1 MEKSKKA
8 QYKFTKE
15 ELRELLYDYNKEKG
29 ALPSDRPRKVS
40 IWDETLRDGEQTPGV
55 FLTLDE
61 KIKIATFLD
70 EIGTA
75 KIAAGF
81 PAISTSELKIVRE
94 IYNLGLSNST
104 ILGIARPK
112 ESDINACLKCDLKE
126 IVLFMP
132 VSDLHLKIMN
142 ISKQQQTEM
151 IQKAF
156 DYAKDHGLEF
166 NWVSED
172 GTRAQPEHLLNIEQ
186 LAIDNRAT
194 SVILGD
200 TVGILQPE
208 TTIYMIERMKKEL
221 KRWDMTKTQLGIHTH
236 NDFGQ
241 AVSNTLAA
249 VYHGA
254 TLPHVCVNGYGERA
268 GNASFEEVV
277 TNLEGMG
284 VSTGINLRKLTEM
297 SHIVEEIFGLPL
309 SAHKPIVGSNAF
321 SHESGLHIHAII
333 SHPITYEP
341 INPALVGQTRKFYL
355 GKFSGSSSIINAI
368 ETKLKGTNL
377 EIPREIIKKILQ
389 DVKNLQEKSSK
400 KDKKRKF
407 KKVKELLRYIQSG
420 INDEEF
426 FAIVQ
431 KHAKKYLKNSWVYEE
446 RESVND

>member
-1 MEKSKKA
+1 MEKTKKA
-8 QYKFTKE
+8 KYKFSKE
-15 ELRELLYDYNKEKG
+15 ELRDLLYDFNKEKG
-29 ALPSDRPRKVS
+29 ALPSDRPREVS

-70 EIGTA
+70 EIGTG

-81 PAISTSELKIVRE
+81 PAISPSELDIVKN
-94 IYNLGLSNST
+94 ISNLGLSNST

-112 ESDINACLKCDLKE
+112 ESDINACLKCDLNE

-132 VSDLHLKIMN
+132 ISDLHLKIMN
-142 ISKQQQTEM
+142 FSREQQIEM

-156 DYAKDHGLEF
+156 DCAKDHGLKF

-172 GTRAQPEHLLNIEQ
+172 GTRAQPEHLLEIQQ
-186 LAIDNRAT
+186 LAIDNKA
-194 SVILGD
+194 SSIILGD

-208 TTIYMIERMKKEL
+208 TTIYMIEKMKKEL
-221 KRWDMTKTQLGIHTH
+221 KRWDRTKTQLGIHTH

-297 SHIVEEIFGLPL
+297 SHMVEEIFGLPL

-333 SHPITYEP
+333 SHPMAYEP
-341 INPALVGQTRKFYL
+341 INPSLVGQKRKFYL
-355 GKFSGSSSIINAI
+355 GKFSGSSSILNAI
-368 ETKLKGTNL
+368 ETKLKGSNL
-377 EIPREIIKKILQ
+377 DIPRESIKHILQ
-389 DVKNLQEKSSK
+389 DVKDLQEKSSK
-400 KDKKRKF
+400 KDKKRSF
-407 KKVKELLRYIQSG
+407 KKIKELVRCIQSG
-420 INDEEF
+420 INDDEF

-431 KHAKKYLKNSWVYEE
+431 KYAKKYLKNSWVYED
-446 RESVND
+446 RDKK

>member
-75 KIAAGF
+75 KIAAGY
-81 PAISTSELKIVRE
+81 PAISPVEFDIVKKIS
-94 IYNLGLSNST
+94 NLGLSNST

-112 ESDINACLKCDLKE
+112 ISDINMCLKCDLNE

-132 VSDLHLKIMN
+132 VSDLHLKIMKL
-142 ISKQQQTEM
+142 SKQQQIEM
-151 IQKAF
+151 IQKSF
-156 DYAKDHGLEF
+156 DCAKDQGLKF

-172 GTRAQPEHLLNIEQ
+172 GTRAQPEHLLEIQQ
-186 LAIDNRAT
+186 LAIDNGAT

-208 TTIYMIERMKKEL
+208 TTIYMIEKMKKEL
-221 KRWDMTKTQLGIHTH
+221 KRWDRTKTQLGIHTH

-284 VSTGINLRKLTEM
+284 IDTGINLRKLTEM
-297 SHIVEEIFGLPL
+297 SHVVEEIFGLPL
-309 SAHKPIVGSNAF
+309 SAQKPIVGSNAF

-341 INPALVGQTRKFYL
+341 INPALVGQKRKFYL
-355 GKFSGSSSIINAI
+355 GKFSGSSAIINAI

-377 EIPREIIKKILQ
+377 DIPREIITKIVK

-400 KDKKRKF
+400 EDRKRKF
-407 KKVKELLRYIQSG
+407 KKIKKLLRYIQSG
-420 INDEEF
+420 IKDEEF

-431 KHAKKYLKNSWVYEE
+431 KHAKKYLKDSWVYKKQ
-446 RESVND
+446 

>member
-15 ELRELLYDYNKEKG
+15 ELRELLYDYNREKG

-70 EIGTA
+70 EIGTT
-75 KIAAGF
+75 KIAAGY
-81 PAISTSELKIVRE
+81 PAISPVEYEIVKELS
-94 IYNLGLSNST
+94 NLSLSNST

-112 ESDINACLKCDLKE
+112 ISDINMCLKCDLNE

-132 VSDLHLKIMN
+132 ISDLHLKIMN
-142 ISKQQQTEM
+142 VSKQQQIEI
-151 IQKAF
+151 IQKSF
-156 DYAKDHGLEF
+156 DCAKDHGLKF

-172 GTRAQPEHLLNIEQ
+172 GTRAQPEHLHEIQQ
-186 LAIDNRAT
+186 LAIDNGAT
-194 SVILGD
+194 SIILGD

-208 TTIYMIERMKKEL
+208 TTIYMIEKMKKEL
-221 KRWDMTKTQLGIHTH
+221 KRWDRTKTQLGIHTH

-241 AVSNTLAA
+241 AVSNTLVA

-284 VSTGINLRKLTEM
+284 IDTGINLRKLTEM
-297 SHIVEEIFGLPL
+297 SHVVEEIFGLPL

-341 INPALVGQTRKFYL
+341 INPALVGQKRKFYL
-355 GKFSGSSSIINAI
+355 GKFSGSSAIINAI

-377 EIPREIIKKILQ
+377 DIPRDIIRKIVK

-400 KDKKRKF
+400 EDRKRKF
-407 KKVKELLRYIQSG
+407 KKIKKLLRYIQSG
-420 INDEEF
+420 IKDEEF
-426 FAIVQ
+426 FSIVQ
-431 KHAKKYLKNSWVYEE
+431 KHAKKYLKKSWVYED
-446 RESVND
+446 RK

>member
-15 ELRELLYDYNKEKG
+15 ELRELLYDYNREKG

-70 EIGTA
+70 EIGTT
-75 KIAAGF
+75 KIAAGY
-81 PAISTSELKIVRE
+81 PAISPVELEIVKE
-94 IYNLGLSNST
+94 ISNLGLSNST

-112 ESDINACLKCDLKE
+112 ISDINICLKCDLKE

-132 VSDLHLKIMN
+132 ISDLHLKIMK
-142 ISKQQQTEM
+142 ISKQQQIEM
-151 IQKAF
+151 IQKSF
-156 DYAKDHGLEF
+156 DCAKDQGLKF

-172 GTRAQPEHLLNIEQ
+172 GTRAQPEHLLEIQQ
-186 LAIDNRAT
+186 LAIDNGAT
-194 SVILGD
+194 SIILGD

-208 TTIYMIERMKKEL
+208 TTIYMIEKMKKEL
-221 KRWDMTKTQLGIHTH
+221 KRWDRTKTQLGIHTH

-241 AVSNTLAA
+241 AVSNTLVA

-284 VSTGINLRKLTEM
+284 IDTGINLRKLTEM
-297 SHIVEEIFGLPL
+297 SHVVEEIFGLPL

-341 INPALVGQTRKFYL
+341 INPALVGQKRKFYL
-355 GKFSGSSSIINAI
+355 GKFSGSSAIINAI

-377 EIPREIIKKILQ
+377 DIPREIIRKIVK

-400 KDKKRKF
+400 EDKKRKF
-407 KKVKELLRYIQSG
+407 KKIKKLLRYIQSG
-420 INDEEF
+420 INDEDF

-431 KHAKKYLKNSWVYEE
+431 KHAKKYLKNSWVYED
-446 RESVND
+446 RE